1 MGQASRRNEA
11 VKILGL
17 SGKRSWYCEI
27 ALVFALFFLGQTC
40 YVGVLVV
47 SYGRKQ
53 ERFEEDSKGR
63 GPRNG

>member
-17 SGKRSWYCEI
+17 WGRDLGIARLLWYLHI
-27 ALVFALFFLGQTC
+27 VFGQTC

-47 SYGRKQ
+47 SYGRK
-53 ERFEEDSKGR
+53 
-63 GPRNG
+63 

>member
-17 SGKRSWYCEI
+17 WGRDLGIARLLWYLHI
-27 ALVFALFFLGQTC
+27 VFGQTC

-47 SYGRKQ
+47 SYRRRW